1 MMSFDIWYSIL
12 WHVFYPFCL
21 MNIEMSARS
30 GRVSPCCDWFDV
42 EFCVLVFL
50 CPLNLLPIYSNY
62 HFPQTYCDVN
72 VWNLFVLYFGCFD
85 PPKRRPLQIK
95 TRVNLTSQCQTT
107 RYIYFENYIMYSYII
122 WFIWYMMYIYI
133 GYTVIKLY
141 RWILRSNMATK
152 KNTWS
157 FVPFS
162 GQQWSSICCG
172 SFWASPW
179 SQLRNAPP

>member
-1 MMSFDIWYSIL
+1 MTCILSIL
-12 WHVFYPFCL
+12 FDEHWDVSSVGKSLSLLRLIRCWILRASLF
-21 MNIEMSARS
+21 MS
-30 GRVSPCCDWFDV
+30 V
-42 EFCVLVFL
+42 EFASNILELSLSTDLLRCKCVELI
-50 CPLNLLPIYSNY
+50 CPLFWVFRPSKKKAPSNQNKGQFDFPVSNNKVYIFWKLYNVLIYHMIHMIY
-62 HFPQTYCDVN
+62 DV
-72 VWNLFVLYFGCFD
+72 
-85 PPKRRPLQIK
+85 
-95 TRVNLTSQCQTT
+95 
-107 RYIYFENYIMYSYII
+107 
-122 WFIWYMMYIYI
+122 YIYI